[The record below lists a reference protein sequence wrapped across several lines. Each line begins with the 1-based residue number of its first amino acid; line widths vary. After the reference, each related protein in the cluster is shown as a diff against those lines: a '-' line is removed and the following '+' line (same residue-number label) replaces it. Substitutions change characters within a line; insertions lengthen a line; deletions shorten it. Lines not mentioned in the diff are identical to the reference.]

1 MKKYQVLLFDV
12 DGTLLDFDKAEK
24 IGIER
29 VLTHFGVPAT
39 EENMQKYHHLNKS
52 YWQKLEC
59 GEITREQVL
68 SLRFEDFFSDF
79 GIKVNGAEVDG
90 LYRQTL
96 NESAFLLDGVMDLL
110 NGLKNRYE
118 TQYKR
123 LAAAGLDKLFQGI
136 YVSEESGY
144 QKPQQEYFDYCFE
157 KMGRNDVENMLI
169 IGDSLTSDI
178 RGGNNAG
185 IDTLWY
191 NPHHQENTAGVHV
204 DYETDTL
211 EKIGEMLS

>member
-12 DGTLLDFDKAEK
+12 DGTLLDFDKAER

-39 EENMQKYHHLNKS
+39 EDNVQKYHHLNKS
-52 YWQKLEC
+52 YWQKLER

-110 NGLKNRYE
+110 NGLKNCYE
-118 TQYKR
+118 LYIVTNGV
-123 LAAAGLDKLFQGI
+123 A
-136 YVSEESGY
+136 ET

-204 DYETDTL
+204 DYEADTL